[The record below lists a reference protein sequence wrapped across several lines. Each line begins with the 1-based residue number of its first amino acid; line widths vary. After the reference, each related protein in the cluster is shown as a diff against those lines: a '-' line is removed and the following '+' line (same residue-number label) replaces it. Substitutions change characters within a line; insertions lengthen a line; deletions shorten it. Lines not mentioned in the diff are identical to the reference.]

1 MSAETRAT
9 VILLIILLLIGMGLF
24 FGIRYESNSSRADAA
39 EVRADAAE
47 KAADQATAVMSNVLT
62 TMSVFNAISR
72 ANADAK
78 QQIDTDTEAGVAAIE
93 KAISDDDCAKRYVP
107 SAAVEQ
113 LRADANR
120 IRAGSSGSNSGRSA
134 H

>member
-9 VILLIILLLIGMGLF
+9 VILLITLLLIGVGLF
-24 FGIRYESNSSRADAA
+24 FGIRYESNSRRADAA

-47 KAADQATAVMSNVLT
+47 KAAEQATVISSNVLT
-62 TMSVFNAISR
+62 TMSVFNAIAR
-72 ANADAK
+72 ANSDAK
-78 QQIDTDTEAGVAAIE
+78 KKIDTDTETGVAVIE
-93 KAISDDDCAKRYVP
+93 KAVSGDDCAKRYVP
-107 SAAVEQ
+107 DAAVEQ

-120 IRAGSSGSNSGRSA
+120 IRAGSAGSNSSRSA